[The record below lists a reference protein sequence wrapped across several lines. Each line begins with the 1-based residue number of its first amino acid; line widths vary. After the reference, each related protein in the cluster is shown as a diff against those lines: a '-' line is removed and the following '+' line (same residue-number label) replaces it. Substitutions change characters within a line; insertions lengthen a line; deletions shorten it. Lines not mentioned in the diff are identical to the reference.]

1 MEKIGINP
9 SMKKMM
15 IQATGFG
22 TGAGKSF
29 LVALLCRI
37 LKEDGYKVAP
47 FKALNLTGVTFLKDG
62 REFGYSQVLQCQA
75 AGIEPDWRTN
85 PFTIKPKG
93 NGLFDIILEG
103 KCIKENY
110 NPEKGFLFQVIKNI
124 FTVDKEREKIKAKI
138 KECFDN
144 LSKEFDFIVIEGSGP
159 VRIFG
164 LGPFSSLLEIG
175 NMETAKMANSSVI
188 LLSENVDSVP
198 QTLSYLNQE
207 ERRLIKG
214 VIINKCPAD
223 DFLEIGIKEKWI
235 NLGLKRLKKVYS
247 KKIGLEILGILPYFE
262 ETNQLP
268 DLDPIPSS
276 ERVPL
281 EKWQKILPDL
291 AQKTRRYLDLDR
303 IYEIASINFR

>member
-1 MEKIGINP
+1 
-9 SMKKMM
+9 MKKIM

-62 REFGYSQVLQCQA
+62 REFGYSQVLQCRA
-75 AGIEPDWRTN
+75 AKIEPDFRTN

-93 NGLFDIILEG
+93 DGLFDIILEG

-110 NPEKGFLFQVIKNI
+110 NPEKGFLLQVIKNI

-138 KECFDN
+138 KECFDD

-175 NMETAKMANSSVI
+175 NMEAAKMVNSPVI
-188 LLSENVDSVP
+188 LLTENIDSVP

-214 VIINKCPAD
+214 VIINKCPVD

-235 NLGLKRLKKVYS
+235 NLGLKRLAKVYS
-247 KKIGLEILGILPYFE
+247 KKVGLDVVGILPYFE
-262 ETNQLP
+262 EMTKLP

-276 ERVPL
+276 EKISL
-281 EKWQKILPDL
+281 EVWEEVLSKI
-291 AQKTRRYLDLDR
+291 AQKARKYLNLTK
-303 IYEIASINFR
+303 IYQIASTSEI